1 METRT
6 KQKQTRKTAVRKKT
20 NSNSSKA
27 VVGKKDTVLQVQNL
41 RIDSVVP
48 DPQQPRKTFDRDSL
62 QQLSQSIREHGVLQP
77 ITVRRSGRDYII
89 VMGERRYR
97 ASKLAGQKTIPAIV
111 REYAH
116 NDVLEI
122 QIIENLQRRDV
133 EPTEEADAI
142 TFLMDR
148 YDPAEIAKR
157 LGRTENFVRQRL
169 KLAGLIEGFKHYVRN
184 GEMTISLGVAVAF
197 FEPGEQQM
205 MLESLEGEFNVHKVK
220 RMVDNQTFDLANAP
234 FDLSDRTLLP
244 KAGACTVCPFNAANQ
259 GNLFGNGKMVC
270 TRTSCF
276 ENKKTKTLVNLIER
290 AKKEQILLVP
300 DINRYWK
307 DEERNQLL
315 IAQFEKQGITVLLPD
330 ELEIIEEPVEPTLET
345 IKEEYR
351 HYDYS
356 EEELRE
362 ELDGA
367 MEEHVLARER
377 YDTAT
382 DHGFEKGILLHTDTY
397 KGREV
402 FVKVRENRE
411 ENGDVRSAPLESRKM
426 SECTPEEQI
435 IKINF
440 REERKKQIENNRQFK
455 EMAEMVRGTDYIDM
469 DKPLSVDEKVAFSI
483 SLYENN
489 VGYFDQRKHFQ
500 GFFGDTANLSREEM
514 VANFRKEFREGTLN
528 RLVRFLLTQQVHFGE
543 SNHVNDLTNCSF
555 YTAMQEYHRESISE
569 IRKSYAKTRNKRE
582 KRLKERIQVLQEL
595 VKALKVQSS

>member
-1 METRT
+1 METQT
-6 KQKQTRKTAVRKKT
+6 EQKQTRKTAVRKKT
-20 NSNSSKA
+20 IPNRSKTVA
-27 VVGKKDTVLQVQNL
+27 GKKNKVLQVQNL
-41 RIDSVVP
+41 SIDSVVP
-48 DPQQPRKTFDRDSL
+48 DPQQPRKTFDGDSL
-62 QQLSQSIREHGVLQP
+62 QLLSQSIKEHGVLQP
-77 ITVRRSGRDYII
+77 ITVRRSGKDYII
-89 VMGERRYR
+89 VMGGRRYR

-111 REYAH
+111 REYA
-116 NDVLEI
+116 NNYVLEI

-133 EPTEEADAI
+133 EPTEEAEAI

-157 LGRTENFVRQRL
+157 LGRTENFVRQRI
-169 KLAGLIEGFKHYVRN
+169 KLAGLIEGFKHYVKS

-205 MLESLEGEFNVHKVK
+205 MLESLEGEFNVQKVK

-244 KAGACTVCPFNAANQ
+244 IAGACTVCPFNAANQ

-270 TRTSCF
+270 TRTACF

-290 AKKEQILLVP
+290 AKKEGIRLVP

-307 DEERNQLL
+307 DEERNLL
-315 IAQFEKQGITVLLPD
+315 VTAQMEKQGLTVHLPD

-356 EEELRE
+356 EDELKE

-367 MEEHVLARER
+367 MEEHMLARER

-402 FVKVRENRE
+402 FLKVKENRE
-411 ENGDVRSAPLESRKM
+411 ENGGASSASLESRKM

-435 IKINF
+435 IKIRS

-455 EMAEMVRGTDYIDM
+455 EVAEMVRGTDYIDM
-469 DKPLSVDEKVAFSI
+469 DKPLSVDEMVAFSI

-489 VGYFDQRKHFQ
+489 LGYFDQREHFQ

-514 VANFRKEFREGTLN
+514 VANFRKDFKEEILN

-555 YTAMQEYHRESISE
+555 YTAMLEYHRESISE
-569 IRKSYAKTRNKRE
+569 IEKSYAKTRSKRE
-582 KRLKERIQVLQEL
+582 ERIKERIEALQEQ
-595 VKALKVQSS
+595 VRALEA

>member
-1 METRT
+1 METQT
-6 KQKQTRKTAVRKKT
+6 EPKQTRKTTVRKKT
-20 NSNSSKA
+20 NSNRSKTVA
-27 VVGKKDTVLQVQNL
+27 GKKDKVLQVQNL
-41 RIDSVVP
+41 SIDSVVP
-48 DPQQPRKTFDRDSL
+48 DPQQPRKTFDGDSL
-62 QQLSQSIREHGVLQP
+62 QLLSQSIKEYGVLQP

-97 ASKLAGQKTIPAIV
+97 ASKLAGQKTIPVIV
-111 REYAH
+111 REYTD
-116 NDVLEI
+116 NDVLEV

-133 EPTEEADAI
+133 EPTEEAEAI

-205 MLESLEGEFNVHKVK
+205 MLESLEGEFSLQKVK
-220 RMVDNQTFDLANAP
+220 RMVDNQTFDLANAA

-259 GNLFGNGKMVC
+259 GDLFGNGKMVC
-270 TRTSCF
+270 TRTACF
-276 ENKKTKTLVNLIER
+276 ENKKTRTLLNLIER
-290 AKKEQILLVP
+290 AKKEGIQLVP

-307 DEERNQLL
+307 DEERNQLVT
-315 IAQFEKQGITVLLPD
+315 AQMEKQGLTVHLPD
-330 ELEIIEEPVEPTLET
+330 ELEIIEEPLEPTLEA
-345 IKEEYR
+345 IRDEYC

-356 EEELRE
+356 EDKLKE

-367 MEEHVLARER
+367 MEEHMLARER

-397 KGREV
+397 MGREV
-402 FVKVRENRE
+402 FVKVKENRE
-411 ENGDVRSAPLESRKM
+411 DIGGVRSAPLESRKM

-435 IKINF
+435 IKIRS

-455 EMAEMVRGTDYIDM
+455 EVAEMVRGTDYIDM
-469 DKPLSVDEKVAFSI
+469 DKPLSVDEMVAFSI

-489 VGYFDQRKHFQ
+489 VGYFDQREHFQ
-500 GFFGDTANLSREEM
+500 GFFGDTAKLSREEM
-514 VANFRKEFREGTLN
+514 VANFRKDFKEGTLN

-543 SNHVNDLTNCSF
+543 NNHVNNLTNCSF
-555 YTAMQEYHRESISE
+555 YTAMQEYHMERISE
-569 IRKSYAKTRNKRE
+569 IEKSYAKTRNKRE
-582 KRLKERIQVLQEL
+582 ERLNERIEALQEQ
-595 VKALKVQSS
+595 VRALKA

>member
-1 METRT
+1 METQT
-6 KQKQTRKTAVRKKT
+6 EQKQTRKTAVRKKT
-20 NSNSSKA
+20 NSNSSKTVA
-27 VVGKKDTVLQVQNL
+27 GKKGKVLQVQNL
-41 RIDSVVP
+41 SIDSVVP
-48 DPQQPRKTFDRDSL
+48 DPQQPRKTFDGDSL
-62 QQLSQSIREHGVLQP
+62 QLLSQSIKEHGVLQP
-77 ITVRRSGRDYII
+77 ITVRKSGRDYII

-111 REYAH
+111 REYAD
-116 NDVLEI
+116 NDVLEV

-133 EPTEEADAI
+133 EPTEEAEAI

-157 LGRTENFVRQRL
+157 LGRTENFVRQRI

-197 FEPGEQQM
+197 FEPEEQQM
-205 MLESLEGEFNVHKVK
+205 MLESLEGEFSDHRVR

-234 FDLSDRTLLP
+234 FDLSDKKLLP
-244 KAGACTVCPFNAANQ
+244 KAGACNVCPFNAANQ
-259 GNLFGNGKMVC
+259 GDLFGNGKMVC

-276 ENKKTKTLVNLIER
+276 ENKKTKTLLNLIER
-290 AKKEQILLVP
+290 AKKEGIRLVP

-307 DEERNQLL
+307 DEERNQLVT
-315 IAQFEKQGITVLLPD
+315 AQMEKQGLTVHLPD
-330 ELEIIEEPVEPTLET
+330 ELEIIEEPLEPTLET

-356 EEELRE
+356 EDELKE

-367 MEEHVLARER
+367 MEEHMLARER
-377 YDTAT
+377 YDIAT

-397 KGREV
+397 NGREV

-411 ENGDVRSAPLESRKM
+411 DIGDVRSAPLESRKM

-435 IKINF
+435 IKIRS

-455 EMAEMVRGTDYIDM
+455 EVAEMVRGTDYIEM
-469 DKPLSVDEKVAFSI
+469 DKPLSVDEKLAFSI

-489 VGYFDQRKHFQ
+489 VGYFDQREHFQ
-500 GFFGDTANLSREEM
+500 GFFGDTANLSKEEM
-514 VANFRKEFREGTLN
+514 VANFRKDFKEEILN

-555 YTAMQEYHRESISE
+555 YTAMQEYLRENISDIE
-569 IRKSYAKTRNKRE
+569 KSYAKTRNKRE
-582 KRLKERIQVLQEL
+582 KRLKERIKALQEQ
-595 VKALKVQSS
+595 VRALEA